1 MGTAQHA
8 RPYHRLKYTGM
19 LMIDPDRSHS
29 PPTLL
34 ERCLELSRKV
44 GMLTQQALELSSWQ
58 GQQVGWRSG
67 TYFNRVGAIA
77 EQRDLTKK
85 IPLTQE

>member
-19 LMIDPDRSHS
+19 LMIDPDRGHS

-34 ERCLELSRKV
+34 EWCLELSRKV
-44 GMLTQQALELSSWQ
+44 GMLAQQALEFSSW
-58 GQQVGWRSG
+58 
-67 TYFNRVGAIA
+67 
-77 EQRDLTKK
+77 
-85 IPLTQE
+85 